1 MKFIKLSAEDGTIVI
16 VNPGRIEAFYRNSS
30 NMTNIVTSS
39 GTVIYVK
46 EFPEEI
52 ETKIKYMGI

>member
-1 MKFIKLSAEDGTIVI
+1 MKFITLSAEDGTIVT
-16 VNPGRIEAFYRNSS
+16 VNPERIEAFYRSS
-30 NMTNIVTSS
+30 SDITSIVTSS

-52 ETKIKYMGI
+52 GAKIKYMGI